1 MLFPLQSRKQLFVI
15 FINPVGNQHKLSLN
29 TLIHRGGI
37 ITEYCSIMLYES
49 LVSKQKKNKTN
60 TFPEAASRA
69 LNPAV
74 RFVLPDLEL
83 GTVFEENGN
92 GNEEEEESEVKR
104 GEEDS
109 WNNTKHL
116 PKRRHF
122 VKVIMNIICQ
132 GQRIHCRN
140 FSTFKS
146 LL

>member
-1 MLFPLQSRKQLFVI
+1 M
-15 FINPVGNQHKLSLN
+15 
-29 TLIHRGGI
+29 
-37 ITEYCSIMLYES
+37 
-49 LVSKQKKNKTN
+49 
-60 TFPEAASRA
+60 
-69 LNPAV
+69 
-74 RFVLPDLEL
+74 LPDLEL

-104 GEEDS
+104 GEEES

-140 FSTFKS
+140 FSTFQS
-146 LL
+146 LICKIFCVLRANTHPQTVGIKMNVQCQWLL

>member
-1 MLFPLQSRKQLFVI
+1 
-15 FINPVGNQHKLSLN
+15 
-29 TLIHRGGI
+29 
-37 ITEYCSIMLYES
+37 MLYKS
-49 LVSKQKKNKTN
+49 LVSKQKKNENK

-92 GNEEEEESEVKR
+92 GNEEESEVKR
-104 GEEDS
+104 GEEES
-109 WNNTKHL
+109 WNSTKHL

-140 FSTFKS
+140 FSTFQS
-146 LL
+146 LLCNIFHVLRANTHPQTVGIIMNVQCQWLL